1 MSSAFFRR
9 PGDESSSSSSSSSDV
24 ESAGSEEVEHV
35 NQPLGSVDG
44 ETGDLGTT
52 ESFSSHGS
60 ISFADSSAA
69 GSCAATSFA
78 GVDHH
83 RTNLIDALLEDF
95 ARNRACEM
103 MNRAEPGSNYT
114 RSSPEIEA
122 LSRQFYRQATQ
133 SLVQTG
139 VLPTAVS
146 EQSRGSE
153 QMRATYLAGI
163 EGIALG
169 GVQTGNL
176 ISSNFAAASLPSS
189 EEQQLAVTRT
199 EQGRA
204 NAFGQLLD
212 QPLRAL
218 SFYEHQ
224 NPLSLRPSDFMLS
237 NQSIERPRSHY
248 ESSFQQIGLLGKGGF
263 GRVYRTFNVFDR
275 KEYAVKKIPLS
286 PRLSQRYKESGHQEL
301 EHVLRE
307 VQALAQLEHNNVVR
321 YHATWIE
328 SPRVPRIVD
337 LHEERPNL
345 RLHGRRLIADGTALV
360 TSTQPRKALPRRL
373 SPDRSDGIV
382 FGSDSVSQ
390 VRTIDQHEEDK
401 EQPLWSMRQ
410 TLSDP
415 SSARPSEIFTDG
427 HAEPNGQHDAEM
439 DDSVYVLHVQ
449 MSVYPMTLEQ
459 YLAPPPENA
468 RSAPSN
474 PTRRHCFHLMPALR
488 ILLGILCG
496 LQYIHAKGLVHRDI
510 KPSNIFISSLEMAT
524 TAGAVSGGYYDV
536 GGCIACSFPGHYF
549 VNPRIGDFGLVAELA
564 RDGQRRDQHIDGKAD
579 KAVGTEYYRPPRWT
593 DPKEKWKASSA
604 INEKLDVFALGVVL
618 VEMLW
623 HCTTKSERMVV
634 LGGLQKGLL
643 PAGLAAKIDK
653 EGHEPGTGEL
663 VCQCIAGMIKRD
675 PLQRWGC
682 GLVKE
687 QVEKILKQCRVP
699 PNEESNGGGTSVDV
713 GYGFE
718 LHQVRSLDADATSR
732 RRTETVQTQ
741 DGDEAVEF

>member
-9 PGDESSSSSSSSSDV
+9 PGDESSSSSSSDV
-24 ESAGSEEVEHV
+24 ESAGSEEVGHV
-35 NQPLGSVDG
+35 SQPLESVDG

-60 ISFADSSAA
+60 ISFAESSAA
-69 GSCAATSFA
+69 GRGDRGRGAANSFA

-95 ARNRACEM
+95 ARNRACEV
-103 MNRAEPGSNYT
+103 MNNAKPGSNYT
-114 RSSPEIEA
+114 RSSPEIET
-122 LSRQFYRQATQ
+122 LTRQFHRQATQ

-139 VLPTAVS
+139 LLPAAVS
-146 EQSRGSE
+146 EQRRGNE
-153 QMRATYLAGI
+153 QMRAAYLAGI
-163 EGIALG
+163 EGMTLG
-169 GVQTGNL
+169 GVHTGNL
-176 ISSNFAAASLPSS
+176 ISSNLAATPLLSS
-189 EEQQLAVTRT
+189 EENLAMTRT
-199 EQGRA
+199 EQRRS
-204 NAFGQLLD
+204 NAFGQLLE
-212 QPLRAL
+212 QPLRNLSLYDRQSPL
-218 SFYEHQ
+218 SFRS
-224 NPLSLRPSDFMLS
+224 PDFMLS

-248 ESSFQQIGLLGKGGF
+248 ESSFQQISLLGKGGF
-263 GRVYRTFNVFDR
+263 GRVYRTFNVFDK

-328 SPRVPRIVD
+328 SPRAPRIMD
-337 LHEERPNL
+337 LHEERPEL
-345 RLHGRRLIADGTALV
+345 SLHGRRLIADGALPIA
-360 TSTQPRKALPRRL
+360 TDQPRKALPLRL
-373 SPDRSDGIV
+373 SPDGSDGIV

-390 VRTIDQHEEDK
+390 IRTLDHKDDQD
-401 EQPLWSMRQ
+401 QPLWSMKQ

-427 HAEPNGQHDAEM
+427 RAEPNSREDAVV
-439 DDSVYVLHVQ
+439 DGSVYVLHVQ

-459 YLAPPPENA
+459 YLAPAPENA

-474 PTRRHCFHLMPALR
+474 PMRRHCFHLVPALR

-496 LQYIHAKGLVHRDI
+496 LQYIHSKGLVHRDI

-536 GGCIACSFPGHYF
+536 GGCVACSFPGHYF

-564 RDGQRRDQHIDGKAD
+564 RDGERKDHHVDGKAD
-579 KAVGTEYYRPPRWT
+579 KAVGTEYYRPPRRV
-593 DPKEKWKASSA
+593 DAKEKWKASSA

-623 HCTTKSERMVV
+623 HCTTKAERMVV

-643 PAGLAAKIDK
+643 PAGLAGKIDN
-653 EGHEPGTGEL
+653 EGHEPGTGDL
-663 VCQCIAGMIKRD
+663 VCQCLAGMIDGD

-687 QVEKILKQCRVP
+687 QVEEILKQCRVP
-699 PNEESNGGGTSVDV
+699 PNEGSNGEGSSIDA

-718 LHQVRSLDADATSR
+718 LRQVRSLDADATPM
-732 RRTETVQTQ
+732 EK
-741 DGDEAVEF
+741 D

>member
-9 PGDESSSSSSSSSDV
+9 PGDESSSPSSSEV
-24 ESAGSEEVEHV
+24 ESEGSENIDHVSPPVE
-35 NQPLGSVDG
+35 NVDD
-44 ETGDLGTT
+44 ETGELGTT

-60 ISFADSSAA
+60 ISFGDSSAA
-69 GSCAATSFA
+69 GGGGPATSFA

-95 ARNRACEM
+95 ARTRACEM
-103 MNRAEPGSNYT
+103 MNNAKPGSNYT

-122 LSRQFYRQATQ
+122 LARQFYRQATQ
-133 SLVQTG
+133 SLAQTG
-139 VLPTAVS
+139 VLPTTLVS
-146 EQSRGSE
+146 EQGRNKE

-169 GVQTGNL
+169 GVQAGKL
-176 ISSNFAAASLPSS
+176 ISSNVAATTALPSS
-189 EEQQLAVTRT
+189 EEQLAVTRT
-199 EQGRA
+199 EQGPS
-204 NAFGQLLD
+204 NAFGQLLE
-212 QPLRAL
+212 QPLRDL
-218 SFYEHQ
+218 SLYQDQ
-224 NPLSLRPSDFMLS
+224 NPFTIRPSNFMLS

-263 GRVYRTFNVFDR
+263 GRVYRTFNVFDK
-275 KEYAVKKIPLS
+275 KEYAIKKIPLS

-328 SPRVPRIVD
+328 SPRLPRMMD
-337 LHEERPNL
+337 LDEERPEL
-345 RLHGRRLIADGTALV
+345 RVHGRRLIDNGTPPV
-360 TSTQPRKALPRRL
+360 TQGQPRKTLPRRL

-390 VRTIDQHEEDK
+390 IRTLDQQDDK

-410 TLSDP
+410 TFSDP

-427 HAEPNGQHDAEM
+427 HAETNGRHDVVVDE
-439 DDSVYVLHVQ
+439 SVYVLHVQ
-449 MSVYPMTLEQ
+449 MSVYPLTLEQ
-459 YLAPPPENA
+459 YLTPAPENA
-468 RSAPSN
+468 RSAPSS
-474 PTRRHCFHLMPALR
+474 PMRRHCFHLVPALR

-510 KPSNIFISSLEMAT
+510 KPSNIFISSFEMAT
-524 TAGAVSGGYYDV
+524 PNGGVSGGYYDV
-536 GGCIACSFPGHYF
+536 GSCVACSFSSRYF

-564 RDGQRRDQHIDGKAD
+564 RDGQRKDQQIDGKAD

-593 DPKEKWKASSA
+593 DSKEKWKASSNV
-604 INEKLDVFALGVVL
+604 NEKLDVFALGVVL

-623 HCTTKSERMVV
+623 HCTTKAERMVV
-634 LGGLQKGLL
+634 LGSLQKGFL
-643 PAGLAAKIDK
+643 PAGLATKIDK
-653 EGHEPGTGEL
+653 EGHDPGTGEL
-663 VCQCIAGMIKRD
+663 VCQCIAGMINRD

-687 QVEKILKQCRVP
+687 QVEEILKQCRVS
-699 PNEESNGGGTSVDV
+699 PNEEHDDASTSIDA
-713 GYGFE
+713 GYGVE
-718 LHQVRSLDADATSR
+718 LHQVRSLEADAPSR
-732 RRTETVQTQ
+732 RQ
-741 DGDEAVEF
+741 D